1 MRADRRAGVTV
12 SFTSNGSTAVE
23 VAAFSVVF
31 YDASGNELA
40 TLQEPEDGQ
49 GSLPEYV
56 TAGQTVTLPG
66 FSNPPAQASNLVP
79 SGRSNLHRRAVD
91 PVRRGHHGDEL

>member
-56 TAGQTVTLPG
+56 TAGQTVTPPG
-66 FSNPPAQASNLVP
+66 FSNPPAQASYLVP
-79 SGRSNLHRRAVD
+79 SGAATCTV
-91 PVRRGHHGDEL
+91 VQWTQ